1 MTIELDRQTKSFV
14 KNLTNDLVS
23 LSNQFVKFL
32 INNCLVRQ
40 TNYHLNKETT
50 IKRL

>member
-1 MTIELDRQTKSFV
+1 MTIWLVKLSNQFV
-14 KNLTNDLVS
+14 KNLTNDLVK
-23 LSNQFVKFL
+23 LSNQFVKNFT
-32 INNCLVRQ
+32 NDYLVRQ

>member
-1 MTIELDRQTKSFV
+1 MTIELVRQTNQFVNFLTNNLVRQTNQFV
-14 KNLTNDLVS
+14 KNLTNDY
-23 LSNQFVKFL
+23 
-32 INNCLVRQ
+32 LVRQ